1 MHKFVEQNVE
11 IHKYHILAVIC
22 PSEEFEADEELD
34 IRTVLE
40 GAVRSIDCF
49 APDTVGHL
57 QLRHVS
63 EEDFLKTG
71 TLTIPTKKK
80 PFKTEFKN
88 LKKLFPV
95 LNRHTVPR
103 VEAYGSCFCWKIYG
117 DTKFR
122 GEVQI
127 VSEGDEIDVDINV
140 GSVQKV
146 LCSDLDDNDDY

>member
-1 MHKFVEQNVE
+1 MHKFVKQNVK
-11 IHKYHILAVIC
+11 IHKYQILAVIC

-40 GAVRSIDCF
+40 GAVRSNCF
-49 APDTVGHL
+49 APDVVGHL

-80 PFKTEFKN
+80 PDKTEFKN

-122 GEVQI
+122 GELQI

>member
-1 MHKFVEQNVE
+1 MIPAE
-11 IHKYHILAVIC
+11 
-22 PSEEFEADEELD
+22 
-34 IRTVLE
+34 VLLL
-40 GAVRSIDCF
+40 RSHYY
-49 APDTVGHL
+49 G
-57 QLRHVS
+57 
-63 EEDFLKTG
+63 
-71 TLTIPTKKK
+71 
-80 PFKTEFKN
+80 

-122 GEVQI
+122 GELQI